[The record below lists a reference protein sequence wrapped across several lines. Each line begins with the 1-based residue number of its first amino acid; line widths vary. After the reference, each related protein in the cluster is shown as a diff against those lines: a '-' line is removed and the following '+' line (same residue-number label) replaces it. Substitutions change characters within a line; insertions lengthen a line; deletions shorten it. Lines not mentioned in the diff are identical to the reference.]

1 MKIMSD
7 MCSLMDECYL
17 DPFNLKVVAPL
28 RKVKKPSIFCRQE
41 MGIWLSNRP
50 LLEVLSLDH
59 FPELVSI
66 HELPAL
72 AKSKRLTIS
81 KCPKLKQRR

>member
-1 MKIMSD
+1 MMSN

-41 MGIWLSNRP
+41 MGIWLTNRP

-59 FPELVSI
+59 FLELVSI
-66 HELPAL
+66 RGLPAL